1 MTDEDPDGEP
11 VVPQHRWRPALL
23 REPLVP
29 VIAVV
34 AVGVWLMWDRHPRKG
49 LATVALALGAAALLR
64 LFLPE
69 RDAGLLVVRS
79 RLVDVCVLLVL
90 ASAVAVLTLV
100 QNFGSGP

>member
-1 MTDEDPDGEP
+1 M
-11 VVPQHRWRPALL
+11 L

-29 VIAVV
+29 VVAVV
-34 AVGVWLMWDRHPRKG
+34 VVGIWLMWDRHPRKG
-49 LATVALALGAAALLR
+49 LATVALGLGAAAVLR

-79 RLVDVCVLLVL
+79 RLIDVCVLLVL

-100 QNFGSGP
+100 QNFGS